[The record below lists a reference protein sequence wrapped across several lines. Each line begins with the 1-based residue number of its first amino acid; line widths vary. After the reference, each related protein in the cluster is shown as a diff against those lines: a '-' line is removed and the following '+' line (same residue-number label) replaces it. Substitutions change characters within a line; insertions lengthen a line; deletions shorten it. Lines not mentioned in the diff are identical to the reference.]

1 MKKIIIILTAALIG
15 TFSSCTNWLEHRPY
29 DQVPGDELYTTE
41 TGAQEAL
48 NGLYLGLLSR
58 SLYGGELTVG
68 MLEAMSMHYFIP
80 EDHKYDELTSEQFT
94 TSGSQSYF
102 LNIWKGMYKLIA
114 QCNVF
119 LANIEENRDNYDAD
133 NYNLYR
139 GEAIA
144 LRTFLHFDLFR
155 MFAPA
160 WSEENKT
167 QRAISYYDREVEQPT
182 AYMTVEELT
191 TQLLADIDE
200 AIALLAKDPILE
212 NVDYVSQGGT
222 FWDFRSFRF
231 NLYAAYALKAR
242 ICLTTGDKTTAHSI
256 ATALLE
262 SRFPNGGTNNFMNVF
277 PSVLD
282 APEDDPIGYTEML
295 FGMHDINRKN
305 VYDTYFSTELQT
317 TQICAVSE
325 ARNNALFPL
334 AQDIRRNNFTSAPSI
349 SGTIPLMSITKYQE
363 QEAHS
368 SDDLL
373 YRYDIIPLIKKGELY
388 LIAAESS
395 DNDTEKQQWLE
406 ELRLTRGYF
415 ENNIID
421 DLNQTLQEEY
431 EREFYAE
438 GQYFYYLKRNGA
450 TTVADPSSGEIDETK
465 TVSASYFVFPIPEE
479 ETNNRTDN

>member
-1 MKKIIIILTAALIG
+1 MKRIIIILTAALMG
-15 TFSSCTNWLEHRPY
+15 TFSSCTNWLEHTPY
-29 DQVPGDELYTTE
+29 DQVPGDELYATE
-41 TGAQEAL
+41 AGVQEAL
-48 NGLYLGLLSR
+48 NGLYLGLLNR
-58 SLYGGELTVG
+58 NLYGGELTVG

-80 EDHKYDELTSEQFT
+80 TDHKYEELTSQEFA
-94 TSGSQSYF
+94 TSGSKSRF

-114 QCNVF
+114 ECNVF
-119 LANIEENRDNYDAD
+119 LANIEENRDNYDPD

-212 NVDYVSQGGT
+212 NVDYVSQGET

-242 ICLTTGDKTTAHSI
+242 ICLTTGDKATAHSI
-256 ATALLE
+256 AIALLG
-262 SRFPNGGTNNFMNVF
+262 SQFPNGGTNNFMNVF
-277 PSVLD
+277 PSVLE

-317 TQICAVSE
+317 TQVCAVAE
-325 ARNNALFPL
+325 DRNNALFTD
-334 AQDIRRNNFTSAPSI
+334 ANDIRRDNFVSAPSI
-349 SGTIPLMSITKYQE
+349 SGATSLMSIVKYQE
-363 QEAHS
+363 QEANTS
-368 SDDLL
+368 SQLF

-415 ENNIID
+415 EGNVTGD
-421 DLNQTLQEEY
+421 VNQTLQEEY
-431 EREFYAE
+431 ERELYAE
-438 GQYFYYLKRNGA
+438 GQYFYYLKRNGI
-450 TTVADPSSGEIDETK
+450 TSVADPSSANANK
-465 TVSASYFVFPIPEE
+465 NVSASYFVFPIPEE

>member
-1 MKKIIIILTAALIG
+1 MKKIIIFIIALVG
-15 TFSSCTNWLEHRPY
+15 TFSSCTNWLEHTPY

-41 TGAQEAL
+41 AGAQEAL
-48 NGLYLGLLSR
+48 NGLYLGLLDR

-68 MLEAMSMHYFIP
+68 MLEALSMHYFIP
-80 EDHKYDELTSEQFT
+80 EDHKYEELTSQQYT
-94 TSGSQSYF
+94 TSGSKSYF
-102 LNIWKGMYKLIA
+102 LNVWKGLYKLIA
-114 QCNVF
+114 ECNVF
-119 LANIEENRDNYDAD
+119 LANIEEYRDNYDAD

-160 WSEENKT
+160 WSEETKSE
-167 QRAISYYDREVEQPT
+167 RAISYYDREVEQPT
-182 AYMTVEELT
+182 AYMTVEEIT
-191 TQLLADIDE
+191 TQLLKDIDE

-212 NVDYVSQGGT
+212 NTDYVSQGAT

-242 ICLTTGDKTTAHSI
+242 ICLTTGDKATAHSI

-262 SRFPNGGTNNFMNVF
+262 SRFPKGGSNNFMNIF
-277 PSVLD
+277 PSIQE
-282 APEDDPIGYTEML
+282 APETDPIGYTEML

-305 VYDTYFSTELQT
+305 LYDTYFSTELQST
-317 TQICAVSE
+317 SICAVNE
-325 ARNNALFPL
+325 TRNSALFPL
-334 AQDIRRNNFTSAPSI
+334 AQDIRRNNFVSAPSI
-349 SGTIPLMSITKYQE
+349 SSSIPLMSIVKYQE
-363 QEAHS
+363 QEAHANS
-368 SDDLL
+368 KLY

-395 DNDTEKQQWLE
+395 DNDTDKQHWLE

-415 ENNIID
+415 ENNVSG
-421 DLNQTLQEEY
+421 DLNQMVQEEY
-431 EREFYAE
+431 ERELYAE
-438 GQYFYYLKRNGA
+438 GQYFFYLKRNGI
-450 TTVADPSSGEIDETK
+450 TTLPDPSASDASTTK
-465 TVSASYFVFPIPEE
+465 NVSASYFVFPIPEE